1 MHEAPRELSADRSI
15 GVASDKV
22 ESKVSRIARGV
33 VRVCGGWGGTVVRYP
48 ARMEGWGG
56 GFGWGMEEGIPWSGE
71 GDHEGVG

>member
-33 VRVCGGWGGTVVRYP
+33 VRVCGGGRDRCPLSRKDGGL
-48 ARMEGWGG
+48 GG
-56 GFGWGMEEGIPWSGE
+56 GVWL
-71 GDHEGVG
+71 GDGGRHPMVRGG